1 MSMMVSGWYAVTRTF
16 LAVAACS
23 LGAVAAAAE
32 RPRIIFDTDITGDCD
47 DVLALAMCHT
57 LADRGACDLLAVT
70 VSKDNPLT
78 AAFVDAV
85 DTFYGRPDL
94 PVGVTRNPQ
103 AQRRVSAY
111 LSLVE
116 TGRYPHTIHTNADAF
131 EAVDLLRRTLAG
143 QPDGGVTIVSVGTA
157 TNLADL
163 LRSPADGH
171 SPLAGRDL
179 VRHKVARLSIMAGSF
194 ADPPDGKPHL
204 EANVINHV
212 AAMRCVADEWPDEVP
227 VHWSGYEIGTAL
239 PYPRASIARDYAYA
253 PHHIVREAYL
263 AHSGPEHDRPCWD
276 QSSVLEAV
284 LPDRGYVSLSPR
296 GRVSFAEDGR
306 TMFTPEA
313 DGRDRHLVLAAGM
326 IPRTLE
332 AIVQLSSQPPRPPVG
347 R

>member
-1 MSMMVSGWYAVTRTF
+1 MLRARHCVLF
-16 LAVAACS
+16 LVAACCV
-23 LGAVAAAAE
+23 GVMAAAAE

-57 LADRGACDLLAVT
+57 LADRGVCELLAVT

-103 AQRRVSAY
+103 AQRRESKY
-111 LSLVE
+111 LSIVE
-116 TGRYPHTIHTNADAF
+116 SGWYPHTLRSNADAQ
-131 EAVDLLRRTLAG
+131 EAVELLRRTLAG

-163 LRSPADGH
+163 LRSPADGQ

-179 VRHKVARLSIMAGSF
+179 VRRKVALLAIMAGSF
-194 ADPPDGKPHL
+194 ADRPEGKPHL

-212 AAMRCVADEWPDEVP
+212 AAMQCVADEWPDAVP
-227 VHWSGYEIGTAL
+227 VHWSGYEIGMAL
-239 PYPRASIARDYAYA
+239 PYPRRSIAHDYSYT

-284 LPDRGYVSLSPR
+284 FPDRGYCSLSPR
-296 GRVSFAEDGR
+296 GRVSFAADGR
-306 TMFTPEA
+306 TTFVPQA
-313 DGRDRHLVLAAGM
+313 DGRDRHLVLAPQAV
-326 IPRTLE
+326 PRALE
-332 AIVQLSSQPPRPPVG
+332 AIVQLSSQPPVRPIAK
-347 R
+347 

>member
-1 MSMMVSGWYAVTRTF
+1 MVRALHCLLV
-16 LAVAACS
+16 LVAACCV
-23 LGAVAAAAE
+23 GVMAAAAE

-57 LADRGACDLLAVT
+57 LADRGACELLAVT
-70 VSKDNPLT
+70 VSKDNPRT

-103 AQRRVSAY
+103 AQRRESKY
-111 LSLVE
+111 LSIVE
-116 TGRYPHTIHTNADAF
+116 SGGYPHTIGSNADAL
-131 EAVDLLRRTLAG
+131 EAVDLLRRSLAV

-163 LRSPADGH
+163 LRSPADRH

-179 VRHKVARLSIMAGSF
+179 VHAKVALLAIMAGSF
-194 ADPPDGKPHL
+194 ADRPEGKPHL

-212 AAMRCVADEWPDEVP
+212 AAMQCVADEWPDTVP
-227 VHWSGYEIGTAL
+227 VHWSGYEIGMAL
-239 PYPRASIARDYAYA
+239 PYPRTSIARDYSYV

-284 LPDRGYVSLSPR
+284 LPDRGYFSLSTR
-296 GRVSFAEDGR
+296 GRVSFAVDGR
-306 TMFTPEA
+306 TMFVPQA
-313 DGRDRHLVLAAGM
+313 DGRDRHLVLEPHAV
-326 IPRTLE
+326 PRALE
-332 AIVQLSSQPPRPPVG
+332 AIAQLSSQPPVRPAE

>member
-1 MSMMVSGWYAVTRTF
+1 MRPVTPRVMNRMF
-16 LAVAACS
+16 LTVAACC
-23 LGAVAAAAE
+23 LVAVAAAAE

-57 LADRGACDLLAVT
+57 LADRGACDILAVT
-70 VSKDNPLT
+70 VSKEHPLT

-103 AQRRVSAY
+103 AQRRESTY
-111 LSLVE
+111 LSVVE
-116 TGRYPHTIHTNADAF
+116 TGRYPHTLRSNADAE
-131 EAVDLLRRTLAG
+131 EAVSLLRRTLAG
-143 QPDGGVTIVSVGTA
+143 QPDGGTTIVSVGTA

-179 VRHKVARLSIMAGSF
+179 VRRKVAVLAIMAGSF
-194 ADPPDGKPHL
+194 VDRPDAKPHL
-204 EANVINHV
+204 EANVVNHV
-212 AAMRCVADEWPDEVP
+212 AAMRHVADAWPDEVP
-227 VHWSGYEIGTAL
+227 VHWSGYEIGIAL
-239 PYPRASIARDYAYA
+239 PYPRRSIARDYAYV

-306 TMFTPEA
+306 TTFVPQS
-313 DGRDRHLVLAAGM
+313 DGRDRHLVLSPGM

-332 AIVQLSSQPPRPPVG
+332 AIVQLSSQPPVRPAG